1 MPFCAE
7 DTKRHDKG
15 YKSARL
21 GKKLQYGMSGGYDYK
36 PKSSVIFEYCIEN
49 YFWAEFNILRGDSL

>member
-15 YKSARL
+15 YQSARL
-21 GKKLQYGMSGGYDYK
+21 GKELQCGMSGGYEYE

-49 YFWAEFNILRGDSL
+49 YFGVKFKILRGDSL